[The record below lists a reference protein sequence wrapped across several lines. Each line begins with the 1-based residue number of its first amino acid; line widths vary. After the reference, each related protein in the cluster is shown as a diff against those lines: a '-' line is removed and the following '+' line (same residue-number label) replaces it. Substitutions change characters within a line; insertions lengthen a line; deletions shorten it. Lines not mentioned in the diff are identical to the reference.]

1 MADFLVRRDDLL
13 STRID
18 DTPHER
24 PLGAGEARLRIE
36 RFGFTA
42 NNVTYGAFG
51 EAMGYWRFFPAP
63 DGWGRIPVWGFGEVT
78 ASEAPGVAPGQRFF
92 GYFPM
97 ASAVTMRPQPDA
109 VGFHDAAEHRAELP
123 ATYNR
128 YFAATPQAGFAPEH
142 DAATAVMRPLFMTGW
157 LIARQLAGDGDG
169 GAVALASASSKT
181 AYSTAYAL
189 AQQHGAPAIMG
200 LTSARTA
207 DFVRGLGFYD
217 TVLTY
222 DEVGRLP
229 RGEALR
235 FVDMAG
241 DADLRRAVHE
251 HLGDDLRASVVVG
264 ATHWDHAS
272 LGTGGEL
279 PGPAP
284 EFFFAPTVAETLAAQ
299 IGAAE
304 LQRQIGTSW
313 LGFLEP
319 LAAILDLEETS
330 GADAVERVY
339 RSFLDGTADPRKGH
353 VLSL

>member
-1 MADFLVRRDDLL
+1 MADFLVRRDDLRT
-13 STRID
+13 TRVD
-18 DTPHER
+18 EDAVEA
-24 PLGAGEARLRIE
+24 PLGPGEARLRIE

-51 EAMGYWRFFPAP
+51 DAMGYWRFFPAQ
-63 DGWGRIPVWGFGEVT
+63 DGWGRIPVWGFAEVV
-78 ASEAPGVAPGQRFF
+78 ASEAQGIEPGQRFY

-97 ASAVTMRPQPDA
+97 ASAVTMRPQPGGG
-109 VGFHDAAEHRAELP
+109 GFQDISPHRAELP

-128 YFAATPQAGFAPEH
+128 YFEATPEAGFAPEH
-142 DAATAVMRPLFMTGW
+142 DAASAVMRPLFMTGW
-157 LIARQLAGDGDG
+157 LIARHLEDG
-169 GAVALASASSKT
+169 ASAPVALASASSKT

-189 AQQHGAPAIMG
+189 NQQEDAPAVIG
-200 LTSARTA
+200 LTSARNA
-207 DFVRGLGFYD
+207 EFVRGLGFYD

-222 DEVGRLP
+222 EEADQLP

-251 HLGDDLRASVVVG
+251 HLGDDLEASIVVG

-272 LGTGGEL
+272 LDAGGDL

-284 EFFFAPTVAETLAAQ
+284 QFFFAPAVIEQLATEL
-299 IGAAE
+299 GPGE
-304 LQRQIGTSW
+304 LQRQIGASW
-313 LGFLEP
+313 MGFLEP
-319 LAAILDLEETS
+319 LERIIEIEEDS
-330 GADAVERVY
+330 GPEAVERVY

-353 VLSL
+353 VLSI